1 MKATYKISLVTAIS
15 VVIANMIGT
24 GVFTSIGFQVI
35 DLHTTFA
42 ILLLWVLGGIMAL
55 CGALTYGEIGAA
67 FPNSGGEYIY
77 LSKLY
82 HPLVGFLSG
91 WVSSTVGFAAPVALA
106 AMALGKYVQ
115 SVFPS
120 VNETILAIT
129 VVCILTLIHS
139 YNLRFG
145 AAFQRVATVIKV
157 VFIVLFIT
165 AGFIYTPQHSISIL
179 PTERSSIDI
188 FSGAFAVSLYWVS
201 YSYSGWNAAAY
212 MTGDIKDPSK
222 NLPKSLLIGTSIV
235 TIFYLLLNYIFLYTA
250 PVNELAGQVE
260 IGHISAQH
268 IFGQQIGNV
277 IGIVIALLLVSSIS
291 AMILAGPRVAS
302 SIGKNITPLKVFATE
317 NKQGVPYVS
326 IMTQSLI
333 AIILI
338 ASAKFDDVLKLIG
351 FVLTVFTFLTVL
363 GVFVLRTKFKHIEK
377 PYKTWGYPV
386 TPILFL
392 IINAWILC
400 FGFYIEPKMSLYGLG
415 LIALGVVVWFILK
428 QLSPVSPLDENSIIE
443 SEIK

>member
-1 MKATYKISLVTAIS
+1 MKATYKISLLTAIS

-35 DLHTTFA
+35 DLHNTFA
-42 ILLLWVLGGIMAL
+42 ILLLWIIGGIMAL

-91 WVSSTVGFAAPVALA
+91 WISSTVGFAAPVALA

-115 SVFPS
+115 SVFTEVNSS
-120 VNETILAIT
+120 VIAIS
-129 VVCILTLIHS
+129 VVCILTLIHT

-145 AAFQRVATVIKV
+145 AAFQRIATIIKV
-157 VFIVLFIT
+157 VFIVVFIV
-165 AGFIYTPQHSISIL
+165 AGFIHNPEHTISIL
-179 PTERSSIDI
+179 PTEHSSNDI

-212 MTGDIKDPSK
+212 MTGDIQNPSK
-222 NLPKSLLIGTSIV
+222 NLPKSLLVGTSIV
-235 TIFYLLLNYIFLYTA
+235 TVFYLLLNYIFLYTA

-277 IGIVIALLLVSSIS
+277 VGIVIALLLVSSIS

-302 SIGKNITPLKVFATE
+302 SIGKNIIPLKVFATE
-317 NKQGVPYVS
+317 NKQDVPYVS
-326 IMTQSLI
+326 IIIQSVI

-351 FVLTVFTFLTVL
+351 FVLTVFTFLTVM
-363 GVFVLRTKFKHIEK
+363 GVFILRTKFKHIEK
-377 PYKTWGYPV
+377 PYKTWGYPF

-400 FGFYIEPKMSLYGLG
+400 FGFYIEPKMSLYGLA
-415 LIALGVVVWFILK
+415 LIALGVVVWIILK
-428 QLSPVSPLDENSIIE
+428 QITPQNSLEKSSIIE
-443 SEIK
+443 NE